1 MKKEITGTVEY
12 EEVEYDYTAVIYTGD
27 DAHAYPDKI
36 TDLDRADREPLDE
49 EIWEKVEAL
58 ALENAHLVE
67 WCEREGWQAEKADGR
82 CIALIRAPDGIMQ
95 RLTKEGEPS
104 APQTMSEPVVFGLY
118 NWIDE
123 LLGEIRVFK
132 GGIDEW
138 IQSGGYKK
146 RKPLKEPK
154 PVLKDGVIYSGDNG
168 ERICKK
174 CAGDSALYTGR
185 DRSGMKVRAVPRSE
199 NEAWRAFFGKDM
211 ACERGCTRYGVS

>member
-1 MKKEITGTVEY
+1 MKKQFTGSVEY
-12 EEVEYDYTAVIYTGD
+12 KDVEYDYTAVIYTGD

-36 TDLDRADREPLDE
+36 TDLDRADGEPLDE
-49 EIWEKVEAL
+49 NIWEEVEAL
-58 ALENAHLVE
+58 ALENAQLVE
-67 WCEREGWQAEKADGR
+67 WCEREGWRAYSDTAGWS
-82 CIALIRAPDGIMQ
+82 ALIRAPEGLPQ
-95 RLTKEGEPS
+95 RLTRAEAPS
-104 APQTMSEPVVFGLY
+104 MPQTMSEPVAFGVY
-118 NWIDE
+118 NWADE
-123 LLGEIRVFK
+123 LLGEIRIFK

-154 PVLKDGVIYSGDNG
+154 PVLKEGVIYSGDNG

-211 ACERGCTRYGVS
+211 TCERGCTGYGKN